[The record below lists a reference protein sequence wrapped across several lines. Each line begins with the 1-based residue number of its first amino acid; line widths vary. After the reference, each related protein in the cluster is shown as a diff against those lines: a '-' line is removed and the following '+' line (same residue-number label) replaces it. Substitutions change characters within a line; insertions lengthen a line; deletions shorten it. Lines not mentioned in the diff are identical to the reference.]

1 MKKQL
6 PTREAV
12 VAQLREVRLS
22 DLYRAE
28 AAAWAFSYLDDDDI
42 DVTDDD
48 VWEALIMLGAADLP
62 SSDREY
68 LYEDADFA
76 AFEVRL
82 GQTS

>member
-1 MKKQL
+1 MRKQL

-12 VAQLREVRLS
+12 VAKLREVRLS
-22 DLYRAE
+22 DLYRE
-28 AAAWAFSYLDDDDI
+28 EVAAWAFSFLDNDDI

-48 VWEALIMLGAADLP
+48 VWEALALLGGADLP

-76 AFEVRL
+76 AFEIRL